1 MRWNGFNSFMKI
13 WARKVFSL
21 LLVYSIIFL
30 VSFACSNHQGT
41 QKATLE
47 TFTQQLDARISTIMD
62 RYDIPGTS
70 IALIQ
75 DRNLVWSNAYGYADI
90 EQQKKLTIDA
100 VCRTESISKSVTA
113 WGVMKL
119 VERGL
124 INLDDPVKQYLG
136 NWSLPESEYNLDEV
150 TIRRLLSNS
159 AGIPLGSLGEEYSPS
174 SEKPSLRQYL
184 SEEVQLTYEPGST
197 YEYSNPGFNLLEL
210 VIEEVTGRDFNDYMA
225 NELLIPLGMHNSSFD
240 WDEEWSSRVPMGYD
254 LQGNSVPPYVYP
266 YKASGGLFSTVEDIA
281 RFAIA
286 GMAQGNKRQ
295 PKVLNRE
302 SIQDIQTPQINTSGI
317 FSFVAD
323 DYGFGHFIETLP
335 DGKKAVWHG
344 GQGHGWMTHFHVIP
358 ETGDGIVI
366 FSNSQR
372 SWPFIAQVLNDWSR
386 WTGFGPVKFGRIIK
400 VVTGLRIIIGL
411 VLLVTFWRAGQ
422 VFYGIITGYRKLKIT
437 PGKAPIIRVTEL
449 AAGVAILTILIWSV
463 SQDYLFIT
471 SVFPVGA
478 IWLGWVLL
486 FLSLTL
492 LCSALLPVLSN
503 DQLSNLNHERNENK
517 RKLA

>member
-1 MRWNGFNSFMKI
+1 MSWNGLNRPIEKWI
-13 WARKVFSL
+13 TKRVHQL
-21 LLVYSIIFL
+21 LGLSVILLISGG
-30 VSFACSNHQGT
+30 CSNQSIDQG
-41 QKATLE
+41 APVD
-47 TFTQQLDARISTIMD
+47 TFTRQLDVQILSSMD
-62 RYDIPGTS
+62 GYNIPGTT
-70 IALIQ
+70 IALVK
-75 DRNLVWSNAYGYADI
+75 NGEVVWSNTYGYADI
-90 EQQKKLTIDA
+90 EQQKKMNSDA

-124 INLDDPVKQYLG
+124 INLDDPVQQYLL
-136 NWSLPESEYNLDEV
+136 NWSLPESEYNLNEV

-159 AGIPLGSLGEEYSPS
+159 AGIPLGSLGEEYPPD

-184 SEEVQLTYEPGST
+184 SKEVQLTYEPGSNF
-197 YEYSNPGFNLLEL
+197 EYSNPGFNLLEL
-210 VIEEVTGRDFNDYMA
+210 VIEEVTGRDFSEYME
-225 NELLIPLGMHNSSFD
+225 NEILRPLEMHNSSFD
-240 WDEEWSSRVPMGYD
+240 WDEKWSSRVPMGYD

-286 GMAQGNKRQ
+286 GMAPGNKLQ
-295 PKVLNRE
+295 PKVLNGE
-302 SIQDIQTPQINTSGI
+302 SIQDIQTPQIKTSGI

-366 FSNSQR
+366 FTNSQR
-372 SWPFIAQVLNDWSR
+372 SWPFIANVLNDWSR
-386 WTGFGPVKFGRIIK
+386 WTGFGPVKFGRITK
-400 VVTGLRIIIGL
+400 VVTGLRIIIVL
-411 VLLVTFWRAGQ
+411 ILLVALWQAGQ
-422 VFYGIITGYRKLKIT
+422 VIYGITRGYRKLTIT
-437 PGKAPIIRVTEL
+437 TTQTPIIRFTEL
-449 AAGVAILTILIWSV
+449 AAGVAILVILIWSV

-471 SVFPVGA
+471 SVFPIGA

-492 LCSALLPVLSN
+492 MCSALLPVVSN
-503 DQLSNLNHERNENK
+503 DQLSNLNHERNETI
-517 RKLA
+517 RKPA

>member
-1 MRWNGFNSFMKI
+1 MRWNGLNRPIEKWI
-13 WARKVFSL
+13 TKRVHQL
-21 LLVYSIIFL
+21 LGLSVILLISGG
-30 VSFACSNHQGT
+30 CSNQSIDQG
-41 QKATLE
+41 AHID
-47 TFTQQLDARISTIMD
+47 TFTRQLDVQILSLMD
-62 RYDIPGTS
+62 AYNIPGTA
-70 IALIQ
+70 IALVK
-75 DRNLVWSNAYGYADI
+75 NKEVVWSNAYGYADI

-100 VCRTESISKSVTA
+100 ICRAESISKSVTA

-124 INLDDPVKQYLG
+124 INLDDPVQQYLH
-136 NWSLPESEYNLDEV
+136 NWSLPESEYNLNEV

-159 AGIPLGSLGEEYSPS
+159 AGIPLGSLGEEYSPD

-184 SEEVQLTYEPGST
+184 SKEVQLTYEPGSNF
-197 YEYSNPGFNLLEL
+197 EYSNPGFNLLEL
-210 VIEEVTGRDFNDYMA
+210 LIEEVTGRDFNDYMI
-225 NELLIPLGMHNSSFD
+225 NEVLLPLNMHSSSFD
-240 WDEEWSSRVPMGYD
+240 WDVEWSPKVPMGYD
-254 LQGNSVPPYVYP
+254 LNGNPVPPYVYP

-286 GMAQGNKRQ
+286 GMAWGNKRQ

-323 DYGFGHFIETLP
+323 DYGFGYFIETLP

-366 FSNSQR
+366 FTNSQR
-372 SWPFIAQVLNDWSR
+372 SWPFIAHVLNDWSR
-386 WTGFGPVKFGRIIK
+386 WTGFGPVKFGRITK
-400 VVTGLRIIIGL
+400 AVTGLRIIIGL
-411 VLLVTFWRAGQ
+411 TLLVTLLRAGQ
-422 VFYGIITGYRKLKIT
+422 VIYGITTGYRKPTIT
-437 PGKAPIIRVTEL
+437 TSQAPIIRFIEL
-449 AAGVAILTILIWSV
+449 SAGVAILAILIWSV

-471 SVFPVGA
+471 SILPVGA

-492 LCSALLPVLSN
+492 LCSALLPVVSN
-503 DQLSNLNHERNENK
+503 DQLSNLNH
-517 RKLA
+517 